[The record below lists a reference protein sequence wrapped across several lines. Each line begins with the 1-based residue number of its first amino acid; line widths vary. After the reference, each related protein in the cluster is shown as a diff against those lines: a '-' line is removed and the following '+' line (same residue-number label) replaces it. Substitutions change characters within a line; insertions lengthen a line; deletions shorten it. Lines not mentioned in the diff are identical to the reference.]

1 METDREANP
10 GTRDKPPSQVTPV
23 TQEAEGASSAGQQ
36 PGALGKTAQTGF
48 ERAGSFVKEAAN
60 KAHEK
65 VGEYRER
72 GMEQVSQDV
81 VEYTRSQ
88 PVTALLIAAG
98 AGLFLGML
106 LALDRRK

>member
-10 GTRDKPPSQVTPV
+10 GTRDKPPSQITPV
-23 TQEAEGASSAGQQ
+23 TREAEGASSAEQ

-48 ERAGSFVKEAAN
+48 ERAGSFVKAAAN
-60 KAHEK
+60 KTREK

-98 AGLFLGML
+98 AGVFLGML

>member
-1 METDREANP
+1 METERGAIPAKSD
-10 GTRDKPPSQVTPV
+10 DPSQVAPV
-23 TQEAEGASSAGQQ
+23 TRETEDASTAGQA
-36 PGALGKTAQTGF
+36 GALSKRPETGF
-48 ERAGSFVKEAAN
+48 ERAGAFVKEAAN
-60 KAHEK
+60 KTREK

-81 VEYTRSQ
+81 VEYTRSR

-98 AGLFLGML
+98 AGLFLGTL